1 MLPPSLLFYYQP
13 AMQSSAYALHLRSS
27 ASPACLLN
35 TYPERIERMV
45 RKRSCLRLL
54 KSGME
59 DGVPVYDRYVHA
71 ILRS

>member
-1 MLPPSLLFYYQP
+1 
-13 AMQSSAYALHLRSS
+13 
-27 ASPACLLN
+27 
-35 TYPERIERMV
+35 MV